1 MQRLRTRH
9 LRCVRLPFVPMSSAL
24 IESFKVDAASAGLF
38 LDFDGTLSEIVT
50 IPSEARPAPGA
61 LEILGELSAVY
72 RLVAIVSGRSA
83 DELVR
88 WLPRIEVW
96 GVHGA
101 QRTLDGEVVMSE
113 RALAF
118 SDLMERVRG
127 EAETAVHETGIDGAI
142 VEDKGV
148 MIGLHYR
155 AASDRDR
162 AARELDRIAAALARK
177 HGLWRAGGK
186 LAYELRPPAE
196 FTKAAVVLERARE
209 EQLSAVAF
217 FGDDVVDLP
226 GFDALDVLEEEGM
239 RALRVAVDS
248 SEAPPALLERADLV
262 VPGPQ
267 GAVALL
273 HELKP

>member
-1 MQRLRTRH
+1 MADAAIA
-9 LRCVRLPFVPMSSAL
+9 PFVRDPGT
-24 IESFKVDAASAGLF
+24 AGLF

-50 IPSEARPAPGA
+50 VPSDARPAPGA
-61 LEILGELSAVY
+61 LEVLDELATHY
-72 RLVAIVSGRSA
+72 RLVAVVSGRSA
-83 DELVR
+83 HELIE

-118 SDLMERVRG
+118 TELMQKVRE
-127 EAETAVHETGIDGAI
+127 EADTAVEEAHIEGAI

-155 AASDRDR
+155 AAADRE
-162 AARELDRIAAALARK
+162 AAAGALDRIAEDLAER
-177 HGLWRAGGK
+177 HGLWRAEGK

-209 EQLSAVAF
+209 EGLKAVAF

-226 GFDALDVLEEEGM
+226 GFDALDVLEEEGVI
-239 RALRVAVDS
+239 ALRVAVDS
-248 SEAPPALLERADLV
+248 LEAPDALLERADV
-262 VPGPQ
+262 VVSGPA
-267 GAVALL
+267 GAVKLL
-273 HELKP
+273 ESLSPNRPG